1 MKTTDEKEDLKC
13 KKQNKWWAKYVWT
26 AVVIAAIY
34 IFSTVTEE
42 YCFKEM
48 RKLSDEEF
56 ILITL
61 DKLIKSGEMKLTE
74 LENTPQK
81 FLKQHPEC
89 CWVFNKEHGANGVKD
104 VSVIY
109 ELSDKKKEIRKT
121 EKYEY
126 IGIYTACGFEY
137 DFTGSAY
144 NR

>member
-1 MKTTDEKEDLKC
+1 MKTNDDKEDLKS
-13 KKQNKWWAKYVWT
+13 KMQNKWWVKYVGT

-34 IFSTVTEE
+34 FFNKATEE

-74 LENTPQK
+74 LDNTPQK

-89 CWVFNKEHGANGVKD
+89 CRVYDKKHGADSAKD
-104 VSVIY
+104 VSVVY
-109 ELSDKKKEIRKT
+109 EFSDKEKEIQKT
-121 EKYEY
+121 KKYEY